1 MLVAGAMT
9 ASVGLIELLRAL
21 RLVRAGRTARA
32 TVIAVKAQGESDTPV
47 PTLRF
52 RTEDGQDF
60 EFQEKMA
67 GSGDAQRIGAE
78 VVVLYDPKNP
88 LVARRRAFAQIWGP
102 GLFWLGMGAILLVA
116 ALVARLFA

>member
-1 MLVAGAMT
+1 MT

-21 RLVRAGRTARA
+21 LLVRAGRTARA
-32 TVIAVKAQGESDTPV
+32 TVISVKPQGESDTPV

-52 RTEDGQDF
+52 RTEDGQNF

-67 GSGDAQRIGAE
+67 GASDAQRIGAE
-78 VVVLYDPKNP
+78 VVVIYDPKNP

-102 GLFWLGMGAILLVA
+102 GLFWLGMGALLLVA
-116 ALVARLFA
+116 ALVAHLVA